1 MSNTYIEDLFTYL
14 ERFEQHQDQFDTEA
28 FLQTYNG
35 VYAVFQALRQQR
47 DKAVELDNFF
57 LDHVRKVPLNKSDL
71 RLITTQLLIS
81 FFEAEA
87 DIDGQSNKSY
97 LYCRSLR
104 EIKQDSPYFET
115 HLVPLLFAEAAL
127 NFNLQLNTF
136 FLNEFARYIN
146 RYGHRFDPDMKP
158 EAFDHLSEPSK
169 YLLLARRRLELGQD
183 LMKDRASLEFHLQQV
198 NAFNKLALKSRTH
211 REHLAQ
217 WKYLKESN
225 FWAKIAQWFG
235 EFFGRIGGAFSS
247 WKYFRLV
254 TRQRNTAYVVYTLVI
269 LLSIFV
275 IIFTPMKWSSHG
287 QETLQQL
294 NTHADSLQQRGGNK

>member
-1 MSNTYIEDLFTYL
+1 MNTYIEDLFAYL
-14 ERFEQHQDQFDTEA
+14 ERFEQRQDQFDTEA

-35 VYAVFQALRQQR
+35 VYTVFQALRQQR
-47 DKAVELDNFF
+47 DKAVELDNLL
-57 LDHVRKVPLNKSDL
+57 LDHVRKDPLNKSDL

-87 DIDGQSNKSY
+87 DIDGQSNKAY
-97 LYCRSLR
+97 LFCRSMR
-104 EIKQDSPYFET
+104 EIKQDGQYFET
-115 HLVPLLFAEAAL
+115 HLVPLLFRDAAL

-136 FLNEFARYIN
+136 LLNECARYIN
-146 RYGHRFDPDMKP
+146 RHSHRFDPDMKP
-158 EAFDHLSEPSK
+158 EAFDRLSEPSK
-169 YLLLARRRLELGQD
+169 YLLLARRRLELGND
-183 LMKDRASLEFHLQQV
+183 LMKDRTSLEFHLQQV
-198 NAFNKLALKSRTH
+198 NALNKLAMRSRTN

-217 WKYLKESN
+217 WGYLKESH

-235 EFFGRIGGAFSS
+235 EFFGRIGGSFSS

-275 IIFTPMKWSSHG
+275 IIFVPMRWSSYG
-287 QETLQQL
+287 QEKLQQL
-294 NTHADSLQQRGGNK
+294 NSHADSLQQRGGNK